1 MRISSVGIPHRA
13 LHATLHVQVITLHT
27 AVYLYDVCVTT
38 TVHKSQVRN
47 AMGEDAKETLVAVT
61 TDEQREE
68 LITLANNLE
77 EWLYDDG

>member
-1 MRISSVGIPHRA
+1 V
-13 LHATLHVQVITLHT
+13 HVLTLHT
-27 AVYLYDVCVTT
+27 VVHMLLAVCYYYCVHTL
-38 TVHKSQVRN
+38 QVRN